1 MVGTKCPTGCSR
13 MDHIAPPENKEI
25 SVRDFLHEETK
36 PPLLLFLAHIVSQ
49 ESNACQSGTP
59 AIIPIFVD
67 AS

>member
-36 PPLLLFLAHIVSQ
+36 PPSSFSWHTLSHKRAMRARVERL
-49 ESNACQSGTP
+49 P
-59 AIIPIFVD
+59 
-67 AS
+67 